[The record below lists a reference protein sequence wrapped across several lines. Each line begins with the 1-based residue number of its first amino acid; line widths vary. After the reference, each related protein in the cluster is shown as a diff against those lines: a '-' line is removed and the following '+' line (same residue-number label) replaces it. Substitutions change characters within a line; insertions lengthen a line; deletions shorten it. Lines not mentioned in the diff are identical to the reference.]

1 MSFQVAKDLI
11 FLCVLRLTALVR
23 RQQKTKTLANNV
35 GTSLI
40 KPMRITDQNRKS
52 AASQ

>member
-11 FLCVLRLTALVR
+11 FLCVLTALVR
-23 RQQKTKTLANNV
+23 RQQQTKTLANNV